1 MASEK
6 GTDRLARLVLRGPA
20 FLGRAAAAAG
30 GREPVEAWM
39 LRQPRAVRHS
49 YVREVLDRGGDER
62 LAEIWMLRQAD
73 DVRESY
79 VREVLEP
86 ALPAELRH
94 SEDGPSGRDDR

>member
-1 MASEK
+1 MEAPRPRTTAE
-6 GTDRLARLVLRGPA
+6 RLAKHVLRAPG
-20 FLGRAAAAAG
+20 FVRRAAATQA
-30 GREPVEAWM
+30 REPVEAWM
-39 LRQPRAVRHS
+39 LRQPKRVRQS

-86 ALPAELRH
+86 QLPRHLRP
-94 SEDGPSGRDDR
+94 GSG